1 MPQNGR
7 LRQWNTA
14 SMRSFF
20 LTCRIAIDLDMI
32 LEGKDSDQ
40 VSCENLVL
48 RRLEQNGYPGSI

>member
-1 MPQNGR
+1 MPQDGR

-14 SMRSFF
+14 SMRSYF
-20 LTCRIAIDLDMI
+20 LTCRIAIDFDMI

-48 RRLEQNGYPGSI
+48 RRLE